1 MLASVFSITLFN
13 GSMLQMFAPETITP
27 QLSFCEKPRTSPE
40 NQLHT
45 TSWKEQSPI
54 ARNADINQ
62 ENNQQTCY
70 KNIC

>member
-27 QLSFCEKPRTSPE
+27 QLTFREQPRTSPE
-40 NQLHT
+40 NQLHA
-45 TSWKEQSPI
+45 TSRKEQSPT
-54 ARNADINQ
+54 ARNPDTNQ
-62 ENNQQTCY
+62 ENNQQTRY